1 MTKSLKR
8 DIIYKLEM
16 RGSMDILT
24 KTIFEALTKLKY
36 KQINLNSEAARKEV
50 AEQVAKQIRE
60 KL

>member
-1 MTKSLKR
+1 
-8 DIIYKLEM
+8 
-16 RGSMDILT
+16 MDILT
-24 KTIFEALTKLKY
+24 ETIFEALTKLKY